1 VLFIEDSQDDCELV
15 LQELQAAGYD
25 VTWERHQTAQ
35 AMAEALERRSWD
47 LILSD
52 YQMPQFS
59 GPEALAL
66 LKGHGVDIPFL
77 ILSGTVDEEQAVESL
92 KAGAHDFLS
101 KFKLTRLVPAIEREL
116 REARVR
122 RENAEARRLHALS
135 EERYRLLV
143 EQIPAVLYIAS
154 ARELGEVLYVSPQI
168 EPMLG
173 FSCGDWLDRAFWGRR
188 THPEDSDPVDA
199 AFAHLRATGEPVAAE
214 YRMSAK
220 DGRTVWVHDE
230 ARLVPSPEHG
240 AWVVQ
245 GILQDVTARKEAE
258 VRFAEERRL
267 RDAVLDTISSGVV
280 ACDADG
286 SVTLS
291 NRAARE
297 LYGFGASGA
306 SAGQWRDGHVLYEA
320 DGSTPV
326 PDAESPLLRA
336 LGGESLRN
344 RELVL
349 KPRDWPARTVLV
361 SAQPLFDTLGNK
373 QGAVMAIHEIT
384 ELRRTEFE
392 IHRQREALLQ
402 SEKIADMGRL
412 LAGVAHELN
421 NPLSIVLGQATLLR
435 DEVAG
440 RPRAR
445 RAEAIQAAAERC
457 ARIVR
462 SFLALAR
469 QEPQSRAAVDV
480 SHLLEETAHILRYP
494 LRVDGVE
501 LYVELP
507 TGAPPLLADGHQL
520 QQVLIN
526 LATNAQHALKTTAS
540 PRRLTLAARHDAP
553 ARTMTIEV
561 SDNGP
566 GIPAE
571 VQARIFEPFFTT
583 KPQGEGTGLGLSLC
597 RGIVESHGG
606 TISVRSGPGSG
617 ATFLIELPLESQPP
631 AVVGPEA
638 QAVAAPAPA
647 SRILVADDEDGLR
660 ELLGEIL
667 SADGHDVTLV
677 SDGAAALER
686 LAREPFDLVLSDM
699 RMPGL
704 DGPALYRAALERD
717 PALKRRFVFLT
728 GDVLG
733 PNTHSFLEEVDCPH
747 VAKPFQL
754 PEIRALVHDV
764 LAARRSR

>member
-1 VLFIEDSQDDCELV
+1 VLFVEDSEDDCALV
-15 LQELQAAGYD
+15 LQELESAGYH
-25 VTWERHQTAQ
+25 VTWERLQTAA
-35 AMAEALERRSWD
+35 AMQEALDRRSWD

-52 YQMPQFS
+52 YRMPQFS
-59 GPEALAL
+59 GPEALAV
-66 LKGHGVDIPFL
+66 LKAHHVDVPFL

-101 KFKLTRLVPAIEREL
+101 KFKLARLVPAIEREL

-122 RENAEARRLHALS
+122 RESEEVRQQHAVS

-154 ARELGEVLYVSPQI
+154 AQELGQVLYVSPQI
-168 EPMLG
+168 EPILG
-173 FSCGDWLDRAFWGRR
+173 FSSADWMDRAFWGRQI
-188 THPEDSDPVDA
+188 HPEDAEPVDA
-199 AFAHLRATGEPVAAE
+199 AFAQLRATGEPVASE
-214 YRMSAK
+214 YRMRAK
-220 DGRTVWVHDE
+220 DGRNVWLRDE

-245 GILQDVTARKEAE
+245 GILQDITERKEAE

-280 ACDADG
+280 ACDAHG
-286 SVTLS
+286 RVTLS

-297 LYGFGASGA
+297 LHGFDA
-306 SAGQWRDGHVLYEA
+306 SAASARQWSEGHDVYDA
-320 DGSTPV
+320 DGLTPV
-326 PDAESPLLRA
+326 PGEEAPLARA
-336 LGGESLRN
+336 LRGESLRN
-344 RELVL
+344 LELVI
-349 KPRDWPARTVLV
+349 KPRNWPARTVLV
-361 SAQPLFDTLGNK
+361 SGQALFDARGKK
-373 QGAVMAIHEIT
+373 QGAVVAIHEIT
-384 ELRRTEFE
+384 ELRRTELE

-421 NPLSIVLGQATLLR
+421 NPLSVVLGQATLLR
-435 DEVAG
+435 DQVAG
-440 RPRAR
+440 RPEAR

-480 SHLLEETAHILRYP
+480 CQLLEETGELLRYP

-501 LYVELP
+501 LRVELP
-507 TGAPPLLADGHQL
+507 TGAPPMLADAHQL

-526 LATNAQHALKTTAS
+526 LATNAQHALKATAS
-540 PRRLTLAARHDAP
+540 PRRLTLAARHDA
-553 ARTMTIEV
+553 AAHRMRIEV

-566 GIPAE
+566 GISDD

-606 TISVRSGPGSG
+606 TMWVESRPGTG
-617 ATFLIELPLESQPP
+617 ATFVIELPVEL
-631 AVVGPEA
+631 
-638 QAVAAPAPA
+638 PAPA
-647 SRILVADDEDGLR
+647 LLGPELRAIPAPTPVSKVLVADDEDGLR

-677 SDGAAALER
+677 SDGTAALEK

-704 DGPALYRAALERD
+704 DGPALYKAAVERN
-717 PALKRRFVFLT
+717 PALSRRFVFLT

-733 PNTHSFLEEVDCPH
+733 PRTRAFLEQVDCRH

-754 PEIRALVHDV
+754 SEIRALVHDA
-764 LAARRSR
+764 LTQE